1 MTLRHISEEEIKAS
15 NRAFLR
21 ALLPPPLK
29 FLVPVPEK
37 RSEWAAERE
46 PEAGA

>member
-29 FLVPVPEK
+29 FLVPEK
-37 RSEWAAERE
+37 ESERE
-46 PEAGA
+46 PEAGT